1 MCSVC
6 SAVAETAG
14 ISVLVWSSA
23 TQRFVSNATINATRP
38 IRVEALPGMLGES
51 HDTRMVL
58 ILQSHDSHVTVM

>member
-1 MCSVC
+1 MC

-23 TQRFVSNATINATRP
+23 TQRFVSNTTINATRP

-51 HDTRMVL
+51 HDTR
-58 ILQSHDSHVTVM
+58 IAVT